1 MRCATECA
9 VRGNAVGEKGEC
21 RLNDQFA
28 LWPRVKHVW
37 CDEEF

>member
-1 MRCATECA
+1 MRCATERA
-9 VRGNAVGEKGEC
+9 VSRHTVSEKGEC

-37 CDEEF
+37 CDKKL

>member
-1 MRCATECA
+1 MRCTAECA
-9 VRGNAVGEKGEC
+9 IGGNTIGEKGEC

-37 CDEEF
+37 CDKKL